1 MLSMI
6 PLPHHP
12 SPSRFPTIIFVV
24 LSAQVGK
31 EGKGTDDIKAVTLT
45 VCHSSMVLT
54 RENLVK
60 DFGIR
65 ETSVGEKR
73 DDGVKIYMKDVDCP
87 GKLPLFK

>member
-1 MLSMI
+1 
-6 PLPHHP
+6 
-12 SPSRFPTIIFVV
+12 
-24 LSAQVGK
+24 
-31 EGKGTDDIKAVTLT
+31 
-45 VCHSSMVLT
+45 MVLT

-65 ETSVGEKR
+65 ETSVGKKGDR